1 MASRRMYFD
10 GCAAAHALDLVGERW
25 ALLVVRELMLGP
37 KRFTDL
43 RAGLSQAS
51 PNVLSQRLRDLEQ
64 AGVVQRR
71 RLPPPAASAVYELT
85 DWGLE
90 LEPVLQS
97 LGRWASRSPSLPAD
111 ASIGLDS
118 FVLALRTMFD
128 PSAADGIQA
137 GYELRIGEHTFRVQ
151 ITDGRFD
158 IARGSAEHPDAV
170 LVGDVAAL
178 AAVVFGGRALTD
190 ALRDGDLELTGDT
203 DGIARFV
210 GLFPLPEPAVRT
222 DSTRRL
228 VPDRR

>member
-1 MASRRMYFD
+1 MASRRLYYD
-10 GCAAAHALDLVGERW
+10 GCAAAHGLDLVGERW

-43 RAGLSQAS
+43 REGLSQAS
-51 PNVLSQRLRDLEQ
+51 PNVLAQRLRDLEQ

-97 LGRWASRSPSLPAD
+97 LGRWASRSPWMPES

-128 PSAADGIQA
+128 SAAAEGITA
-137 GYELRIGEHTFRVQ
+137 SYELRLGVHTFRVR
-151 ITDGRFD
+151 IADGAFD
-158 IARGSAEHPDAV
+158 ISRGTAENSDAV
-170 LVGDVAAL
+170 IVGEVEAL
-178 AAVVFGGRALTD
+178 AGVVFGGRPLTE
-190 ALRDGDLELTGDT
+190 AIGDGDLELSGDT
-203 DGIARFV
+203 DSVARFV
-210 GLFPLPEPAVRT
+210 TLFPLPERVPA
-222 DSTRRL
+222 
-228 VPDRR
+228 